1 MFNATTERR
10 LTSWVS
16 PERPERRRQGTGTHA
31 RATPTVLPERGD
43 SRPGI
48 TRTDHVA
55 TLRRSVALALATGCA
70 TVTVGTICV
79 SPASG
84 SGSGCD
90 YGAQPPAAIKPRLRQ
105 DGFTYLFLH
114 CIRFGTAY
122 YAFADNTSDAK
133 HPTLRE
139 RVLVV
144 ARTRG
149 LAASAAA
156 YFRST
161 RGRASFLGAFKAFV
175 SRTQDAYMRQVR
187 LLGVS
192 LHGTIV
198 RIEAIARGSP
208 R

>member
-1 MFNATTERR
+1 MRSQGMGRVHVDAGMRWFAVGVTTG
-10 LTSWVS
+10 LVAAVLAVS
-16 PERPERRRQGTGTHA
+16 
-31 RATPTVLPERGD
+31 
-43 SRPGI
+43 
-48 TRTDHVA
+48 
-55 TLRRSVALALATGCA
+55 
-70 TVTVGTICV
+70 
-79 SPASG
+79 ASG
-84 SGSGCD
+84 ANTACN
-90 YGAQPPAAIKPRLRQ
+90 YGASPPTAIKPRLRQ
-105 DGFTYLFLH
+105 GGFTYLFLH
-114 CIRFGTAY
+114 CIRFGTPY

-133 HPTLRE
+133 HPTLSE

-161 RGRASFLGAFKAFV
+161 RGRTSFLGAFKAFV